1 MRISANGAP
10 ADTIL
15 KRASMT
21 FWGGRWRDSGGRS
34 RIPVLNPATES
45 ILAESV
51 ESSPEQVGAAVH
63 AAAAARGVWNGS
75 SPSQRA
81 ELLSGIADALEER
94 AEELALLVTDEV
106 GTPIAES
113 RRMQL
118 PTAVHT
124 FRSTAAAIED
134 FGFREMLDT
143 SVIEHCPIGVVAAI
157 TPWNYP
163 LYLAACKLAPAIAAG
178 CPIVLKP
185 SETAPL
191 AVTALVDLCH
201 GAGVPG
207 GALGLVQ
214 GSGET
219 VGKALVAA
227 AGVDM
232 ISFTG
237 STRTGARIAAQAG
250 RLVRPVALELG
261 GKSAAVVLDEALL
274 ESAVRQTVAKC
285 FQNAGQ
291 TCAALSRLLVPRHLK
306 ARTEELAAAFAGEYA
321 TGDPRDPQ
329 TTLGPLASEA
339 QLRRVRGFVRRA
351 DKDGARVLCGGWDL
365 PVGVA
370 KGYFAR
376 ATVIS
381 DVSPEMEVAREEI
394 FGPVLSI
401 LAFEDEKQALAIAN
415 GTEFGLSGAVWA
427 ADAGIAMRFARRMRA
442 GSVSI
447 NGAPT
452 NADAPFGGFGASG
465 FGRERGRAGI
475 EEYLATR
482 AIHSVANG

>member
-1 MRISANGAP
+1 
-10 ADTIL
+10 
-15 KRASMT
+15 MT
-21 FWGGRWRDSGGRS
+21 FWGGRWRDSGGS
-34 RIPVLNPATES
+34 NRIPVLNPATES
-45 ILAESV
+45 ILVESV
-51 ESSPEQVGAAVH
+51 ESSPEQVAAAVR
-63 AAAAARGVWNGS
+63 AAAAARGAWGNW
-75 SPSQRA
+75 SPSERA
-81 ELLSGIADALEER
+81 QLLNGIADALEER

-106 GTPIAES
+106 GTPITES
-113 RRMQL
+113 RRLQL

-124 FRSTAAAIED
+124 FRSSAAALED
-134 FGFREMLDT
+134 FSFREMLGT
-143 SVIEHCPIGVVAAI
+143 SVIEHCPIGVIAAI

-178 CPIVLKP
+178 CPIVIKP

-191 AVTALVDLCH
+191 AVTALADICH

-219 VGKALVAA
+219 VGQGLVGS

-237 STRTGARIAAQAG
+237 STRTGARIATQAG
-250 RLVRPVALELG
+250 RRTRPLALELG
-261 GKSAAVVLDEALL
+261 GKSAAVVLDDAFL

-291 TCAALSRLLVPRHLK
+291 TCAALSRLLVPGHLK
-306 ARTEELAAAFAGEYA
+306 ARTEELAVTFAKDYSA
-321 TGDPRDPQ
+321 GDPRDTE
-329 TTLGPLASEA
+329 TTLGPLATEA
-339 QLRRVRGFVRRA
+339 QLCRVSRIVRRA
-351 DKDGARVLCGGWDL
+351 DEDGARVLCGGWEP
-365 PVGVA
+365 PVGVK
-370 KGYFAR
+370 KGYFAQ

-381 DVSPEMEVAREEI
+381 DVSPEMEVAREEV

-401 LAFEDEKQALAIAN
+401 LAFEDESEALAIAN
-415 GTEFGLSGAVWA
+415 GTEFGLSGAVWS
-427 ADAGIAMRFARRMRA
+427 ADAGHAMRFARRMRA

-452 NADAPFGGFGASG
+452 NADAPFGGFGSSG

-475 EEYLATR
+475 EEYLATM
-482 AIHSVANG
+482 AIHSVSNG

>member
-1 MRISANGAP
+1 
-10 ADTIL
+10 
-15 KRASMT
+15 MT
-21 FWGGRWRDSGGRS
+21 FWGGRWRDSRGS
-34 RIPVLNPATES
+34 NRIPVLNPATES
-45 ILAESV
+45 ILVESV
-51 ESSPEQVGAAVH
+51 ESSPEQVRAAVD

-75 SPSQRA
+75 SSSERA
-81 ELLSGIADALEER
+81 ELLNGIADALEEC
-94 AEELALLVTDEV
+94 ADELALVVTDEV

-113 RRMQL
+113 RRLQL

-134 FGFREMLDT
+134 FSFREMLDN

-178 CPIVLKP
+178 CPIVIKP

-191 AVTALVDLCH
+191 AVTELADLCH
-201 GAGVPG
+201 RTGVPG
-207 GALGLVQ
+207 GAVGLVQ
-214 GSGET
+214 GGGET
-219 VGKALVAA
+219 VGNALIEA

-237 STRTGARIAAQAG
+237 STRTGGRIAAQAG
-250 RLVRPVALELG
+250 RLIRPVALELG
-261 GKSAAVVLDEALL
+261 GKSAAVVLDAALL

-291 TCAALSRLLVPRHLK
+291 TCAALSRLLVPGHLK
-306 ARTEELAAAFAGEYA
+306 ARTEELAVAFAGEYA
-321 TGDPRDPQ
+321 AGDPRDPE

-339 QLRRVRGFVRRA
+339 QLGRVRRFVRSA
-351 DKDGARVLCGGWDL
+351 DEDGARVLCGGWEL
-365 PVGVA
+365 PNGVE
-370 KGYFAR
+370 KGFFVP

-381 DVSPEMEVAREEI
+381 DVSPDMEVAREEI

-401 LAFEDEKQALAIAN
+401 IAFEDESEALAIAD
-415 GTEFGLSGAVWA
+415 GTEYGLSGAVWA
-427 ADAGIAMRFARRMRA
+427 ADADRAMRFARRMRI
-442 GSVSI
+442 GSVAI

-475 EEYLATR
+475 EEYLATK
-482 AIHSVANG
+482 AIHSAANG